1 MSADTVT
8 GVNVGL
14 YPEAGAPRPVLLQ
27 DDQRAILIFTAITTG
42 EQTVTAIAEFTGC
55 LATRFGYPGDE
66 ALPGHPLYNHDL
78 RYHDVMEVL
87 HSSWMRQLED
97 QDAAAFPQ
105 PPDWEQRH
113 FIITLHD
120 STFECLADE
129 LTIRTTDEPRATVL
143 QQLVQQPS

>member
-1 MSADTVT
+1 MNADTVI
-8 GVNVGL
+8 GLNVGL
-14 YPEAGAPRPVLLQ
+14 YPEPGAAAHVLLQ
-27 DDQRAILIFTAITTG
+27 DEQRAILIFTAITTD

-66 ALPGHPLYNHDL
+66 ALPGNPLYKHGL

-87 HSSWMRQLED
+87 HSSWLRQLEG

-105 PPDWEQRH
+105 PPDWEQPH
-113 FIITLHD
+113 FTITLHD

-129 LTIRTTDEPRATVL
+129 LTIRTTDDPRAIVL
-143 QQLVQQPS
+143 LQLVEEPS